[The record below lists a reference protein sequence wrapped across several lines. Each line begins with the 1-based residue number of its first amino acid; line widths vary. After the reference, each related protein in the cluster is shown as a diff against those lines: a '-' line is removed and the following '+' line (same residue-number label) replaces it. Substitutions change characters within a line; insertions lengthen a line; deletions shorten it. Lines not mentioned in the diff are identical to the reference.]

1 MLPPARSCHTGE
13 RTLNPAFDL
22 VEASSG
28 PLHDSSVRSFA
39 NSVSCRTSRSR
50 TSVSDRSGEG
60 ISPKPRWNNT
70 PSDGEAQQ
78 ICSAVRAKRRDVP
91 AARKGGGQKSNM
103 PGFCRLF
110 VSASEPSRSGPSAK
124 LVLAKTLRPRQK
136 WGIAMWLRYG
146 FGLLMTGML
155 WGCAMVNGTP
165 PPDPAPLFQ
174 TDATDTVLLQT
185 IHREQETLLSTCT
198 QHRSCDQVH
207 FTRAMIALFQ
217 NREAA
222 AASFRQSIA
231 VAPNGPFADSSA
243 RWNRFLANRTFQ
255 PASADEPNGALA
267 VMKGLVRTWLGQQHA
282 ASASVTFKNPNLVVH
297 SLRQRIRD
305 RDKRIAELTDQL
317 SALKQID
324 SDAHRT
330 SKLSLPRTPS
340 Q

>member
-1 MLPPARSCHTGE
+1 
-13 RTLNPAFDL
+13 
-22 VEASSG
+22 
-28 PLHDSSVRSFA
+28 
-39 NSVSCRTSRSR
+39 
-50 TSVSDRSGEG
+50 
-60 ISPKPRWNNT
+60 
-70 PSDGEAQQ
+70 
-78 ICSAVRAKRRDVP
+78 
-91 AARKGGGQKSNM
+91 
-103 PGFCRLF
+103 
-110 VSASEPSRSGPSAK
+110 
-124 LVLAKTLRPRQK
+124 
-136 WGIAMWLRYG
+136 MWLRYG

-185 IHREQETLLSTCT
+185 IHREQETLLSTCA

-243 RWNRFLANRTFQ
+243 RWIRFLANRTFQ

-340 Q
+340 R